1 MTRRSLAVLASG
13 VVAATLV
20 LSACAPNTTVMA
32 PGAASA
38 RTVSVAATGTA
49 DATPDAARASITIE
63 TTDPASAQ
71 VAQEAAAAAT
81 TVVLDGLKVAGVD
94 EKDIATQAVNVG
106 PAYDYTSEGGQRLI
120 GYRATQTL
128 TVTLRDLATAG
139 ATLDSVVN
147 AAGNAVRID
156 SLEPFVTDPA
166 AATEKARA
174 QAVEIA
180 TAQAEQYA
188 ELLGFTLGAV
198 ASVSEAT
205 SASPMPPVGFAEA
218 APSAEKDVT
227 TPIQAGT
234 TQVSVTLNVAWM
246 IED

>member
-1 MTRRSLAVLASG
+1 MASG
-13 VVAATLV
+13 D
-20 LSACAPNTTVMA
+20 S
-32 PGAASA
+32 SA

-63 TTDPASAQ
+63 ATDAGSAQ
-71 VAQEAAAAAT
+71 AAQEAAAAAT
-81 TVVLDGLKVAGVD
+81 TVVIDELKGAGVE

-106 PAYDYTSEGGQRLI
+106 PFYDYTSEGGQTLL
-120 GYRATQTL
+120 GYRATQSL

-139 ATLDSVVN
+139 ATLDSVVK
-147 AAGNAVRID
+147 AGGNAVRID

-180 TAQAEQYA
+180 TAQAKQYA

-205 SASPMPPVGFAEA
+205 SASPMPPVAFAEA

-227 TPIQAGT
+227 TPVQAGT

>member
-1 MTRRSLAVLASG
+1 MTRRSLVVLASG

-49 DATPDAARASITIE
+49 DATPDAARASITVE

-71 VAQEAAAAAT
+71 AAQEAAAAAT

-106 PAYDYTSEGGQRLI
+106 PAYDYTSEGGQTLI

-156 SLEPFVTDPA
+156 SLEPFVTDPS

-180 TAQAEQYA
+180 TEQFGV
-188 ELLGFTLGAV
+188 LLGFTLGAV

-205 SASPMPPVGFAEA
+205 SASPMPPVAFAEA

>member
-1 MTRRSLAVLASG
+1 MTRRSLVVLASG
-13 VVAATLV
+13 AVAAALLLT
-20 LSACAPNTTVMA
+20 ACAPNTTVMA
-32 PGAASA
+32 PGGSSS

-49 DATPDAARASITIE
+49 DATPDAIRASITVE

-71 VAQEAAAAAT
+71 VAQAAAAAAT
-81 TVVLDGLKVAGVD
+81 TEVLDELKGAGV
-94 EKDIATQAVNVG
+94 EERDIATQAVNVG
-106 PAYDYTSEGGQRLI
+106 PFYDYTSEGGQALI

-147 AAGNAVRID
+147 AGGNAVRVD
-156 SLEPFVTDPA
+156 SLVPFVTDPA

-174 QAVEIA
+174 QAVDIA
-180 TAQAEQYA
+180 TAQAKQYA
-188 ELLGFTLGAV
+188 ELLGFTLGSV

-218 APSAEKDVT
+218 APAAEKDVT

-234 TQVSVTLNVAWM
+234 TQVSVTLNVAWL